1 MYPFG
6 TARYEVRDKVVM
18 ITGAGSGIGAALAA
32 LLHRRGASVALL
44 DVNDIA
50 IKDAAESFSQR
61 ALAIG
66 ADVRDRDT
74 MARAVDVITDHFGR
88 LDVVVANAGVAPDP
102 ATLRTID
109 PDEFDRVIDVNLTGA
124 FNTIRPA
131 LDQLI
136 ANQGHAVIV
145 SSVNAFVPGPGLAS
159 YAASKAGVEQLG
171 RALRIELAGAGAS
184 AGVAYFGFVRTP
196 FMEPIDEDPLGRT
209 LDGMLGWPLN
219 QRITAEHAATVIA
232 NGIAHRA
239 AHTVAPIAWRPYAL
253 LRGAVNPLIDRRAAA
268 STTMRGLIRT
278 IEQRLTRKDT
288 HA

>member
-6 TARYEVRDKVVM
+6 AARYEVRGKVVM

-44 DVNDIA
+44 DVNDTA
-50 IKDAAESFSQR
+50 IKDAAETFGQR

-74 MARAVDVITDHFGR
+74 MTRAVDTITDHFGR

-184 AGVAYFGFVRTP
+184 AGVAYFGLVRTP
-196 FMEPIDEDPLGRT
+196 FMEPIDEDPLGRA

-232 NGIAHRA
+232 DGIARRA
-239 AHTVAPIAWRPYAL
+239 AYTVATIAWRPYAL
-253 LRGAVNPLIDRRAAA
+253 LRGMVNPLVDRRAAA
-268 STTMRGLIRT
+268 STTMRGLIRI
-278 IEQRLTRKDT
+278 IEQRLTREDT